1 MQGRNHVKK
10 KWIGQFERAHSREG
24 HHQLNLTPNP
34 CFSSDFGH
42 YFFEREKIKIKSFEK
57 VLKKMKFR
65 LPQVSSIDVLG
76 ESGGPAVVL
85 EEALMVRSR

>member
-1 MQGRNHVKK
+1 MIRGETTSK
-10 KWIGQFERAHSREG
+10 KWLGQFDRAHLREG
-24 HHQLNLTPNP
+24 HRRPKLPTNP

-42 YFFEREKIKIKSFEK
+42 FFEKGKKKFGK

-65 LPQVSSIDVLG
+65 LPQVSSIDALS

-85 EEALMVRSR
+85 EEALMVRFR